1 MNIDNDNYS
10 GILKKAYELGKK
22 KHPGAP
28 SQHHTAF
35 ANSVACFVTGASG
48 GYGGPSVREHT
59 AERMG
64 GATKQMGEWT
74 FEEAAT
80 FCDSICYGEITETHW
95 RIWREN
101 SSFCFDDTEEDL
113 EVLCRFQV

>member
-1 MNIDNDNYS
+1 MNINNYS
-10 GILKKAYELGKK
+10 EILKKAYEIGKTN
-22 KHPGAP
+22 HPDAP
-28 SQHHTAF
+28 NSYHCAF

-59 AERMG
+59 TERLG
-64 GATKQMGEWT
+64 GAIKNMGEWT
-74 FEEAAT
+74 FDEAVT

-101 SSFCFDDTEEDL
+101 PSLCFDDTEEDL
-113 EVLCRFQV
+113 EVLRRFQVT